1 MLRPVKKLLVL
12 LLLAFGMSACDE
24 PPQRLESAV
33 EPGYRTDDWA
43 DQSRSRTLRQSE
55 STRIYH

>member
-1 MLRPVKKLLVL
+1 MKKLLVL
-12 LLLAFGMSACDE
+12 LLLASGVSACDE

-43 DQSRSRTLRQSE
+43 DQSRGRTLRQSE